1 MKRIYTIFAAVLL
14 TATMWAQ
21 APQKMSYQ
29 VVIRNATGHLVTTQV
44 GMKIS
49 ILQGAESGAPVYVE
63 TQTPTPNVN
72 GLVSIEIGGGT
83 PVIGTFSAID
93 WSAGPYFIKTETALT
108 APLTNYTI
116 TGSSQLLSVPYA
128 LYAQKTHDIDYNFI
142 ITGISDITLNR
153 TKTISILLFI
163 HWISGEQENVTL
175 SASDVPTGVTLQFGK
190 SDGMPDFAS
199 KVDIEVSKNAV
210 AGLHNIS
217 IIGTAE
223 NGKIRNYSFE
233 LNILT
238 TLSAELTIKD
248 GTTWSLVNPSLDNVQ
263 DATVKLFANQS
274 SFDNNLPEFTATSDV
289 NGIVKL
295 YDLPIQEQYFLVVEK
310 GDLKN
315 IVDGYIITGVFQN
328 QADIDSSPWQTGAQ
342 VGGLKYTDVN
352 ADGIINSDDKTW
364 HDYLSVY
371 EDLITTKT
379 IIIGN

>member
-1 MKRIYTIFAAVLL
+1 MKKLLTIIVAVLL
-14 TATMWAQ
+14 FAGTYAQ
-21 APQKMSYQ
+21 SPQKMSYQ
-29 VVIRNATGHLVTTQV
+29 AVVRDASNALVTTQV

-49 ILQGAESGAPVYVE
+49 ILQGAESGTPVYVE

-83 PVIGTFSAID
+83 PVIGTFSVID
-93 WSAGPYFIKTETALT
+93 WSAGPYFIKTETAPT
-108 APLTNYTI
+108 APLTTYTI

-128 LYAQKTHDIDYNFI
+128 LYAQKAHDIDYNFI

-153 TKTISILLFI
+153 TKTISILIFI
-163 HWISGEQENVTL
+163 HWISGEQKNVTL
-175 SASDVPTGVTLQFGK
+175 SASDVPTGVTLQFEK
-190 SDGMPDFAS
+190 SDGKPDFAS
-199 KVDIEVSKNAV
+199 KLDIEVTKNAV

-223 NGKIRNYSFE
+223 NGKIRIYSFE

-248 GTTWSLVNPSLDNVQ
+248 GTTWSVVNPSLDNVQ
-263 DATVKLFANQS
+263 NATVKLFANQS
-274 SFDNNLPEFTATSDV
+274 SFDNNLPDFTATSDV

-328 QADIDSSPWQTGAQ
+328 QAEIESSSEQTGAQ

-371 EDLITTKT
+371 ENETTTKT
-379 IIIGN
+379 ITIGN